1 MAGPTDA
8 YDKISSTLQ
17 AMTLVFIAFLLFT
30 TFFIFLPYF
39 TLANNYNLLQN
50 ILIYSNEI
58 NNNVQS
64 IGPTLTNDTNVQN
77 FQTELNNKAKIF
89 FINLSK
95 TYVNVSDLNTLEMI
109 KNDTR
114 ISSKCSPILDIQK
127 WFGCNQLNYID
138 NLKADNSIELD
149 YDTLNRINK
158 NFLAIEE
165 DLVNLKN
172 SNDKSNPR
180 LISRDA
186 LTKITDNITA
196 WSSKW
201 KTADQN
207 GKINYAV
214 LDKFVNL
221 AQPLI
226 PTLIIPKNEI
236 YDQIKNFSSKIKDL
250 DMPIVGKVPF
260 DLKETLLSF
269 PILISIGF
277 SFISIHFKKLMEL
290 NKETKNIKTRILS
303 WLDPLQGPPEGI
315 YSWIIILSPAILFTV
330 FNLLVFGLSNNYTDI
345 EDQISKEFLIT
356 QDSRIILYFLDS
368 FAAAILILSYI
379 LIFRSLIKNR
389 R

>member
-1 MAGPTDA
+1 VAGPTDA

-50 ILIYSNEI
+50 MLIYTNEI
-58 NNNVQS
+58 NNNIQS

-77 FQTELNNKAKIF
+77 FQTELNNNSMIF
-89 FINLSK
+89 YINLSK
-95 TYVNVSDLNTLEMI
+95 TYVNVSDLNTQEMI

-138 NLKADNSIELD
+138 NLKANNSIELD

-158 NFLAIEE
+158 NFLEIEQ

-180 LISRDA
+180 LISKDA

-196 WSSKW
+196 WSSEW

-236 YDQIKNFSSKIKDL
+236 YDQIKNFSGKIKDL

-269 PILISIGF
+269 PIVISIGF

-315 YSWIIILSPAILFTV
+315 YSWIIILSPAILFTI

-356 QDSRIILYFLDS
+356 QDTRIILYFLDS